1 MKKYVSLSLSF
12 IPFVILV
19 ICIGCGG
26 PKKPIL
32 QEVKELSI
40 KSKKKITKISGN
52 LIVENDND
60 NAMQLL
66 EVYADVTLDG
76 VEVGFF
82 RQKIDALI
90 GPKNSISIGFYK
102 EVETK
107 NISLGEGAIVL
118 KLKGYFKAKVNDT
131 DISNS
136 FNYSKNV
143 IIDARSKDEVNLN
156 VNPSKTEIKEQ
167 KKMEKKMKKNEKDK
181 RKFQNQVES

>member
-1 MKKYVSLSLSF
+1 MKKCVSLSLSF

-107 NISLGEGAIVL
+107 NISLGEGAIML

-156 VNPSKTEIKEQ
+156 GNPSKTEIKEQ

>member
-1 MKKYVSLSLSF
+1 MSNQKSKQ
-12 IPFVILV
+12 
-19 ICIGCGG
+19 
-26 PKKPIL
+26 PKIAQDDTHNTL
-32 QEVKELSI
+32 
-40 KSKKKITKISGN
+40 KKKITKISGN

-90 GPKNSISIGFYK
+90 GPKKSISIGFYK

-181 RKFQNQVES
+181 RKFQNQAES